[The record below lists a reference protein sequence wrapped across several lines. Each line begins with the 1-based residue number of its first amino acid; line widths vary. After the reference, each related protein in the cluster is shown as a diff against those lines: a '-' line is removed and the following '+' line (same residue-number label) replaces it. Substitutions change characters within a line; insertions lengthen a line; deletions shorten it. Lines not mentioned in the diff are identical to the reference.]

1 MTDQT
6 LQFSDSVLKP
16 AVQNLMDVSAASL
29 KGLEKMAHLQ
39 MKIARNTVQ
48 HGADCAKAL
57 STAKGPQDLAKLQ
70 ASWINFSMESLTSL
84 SSAACGIGIET
95 AKAWSKVSE
104 SQMSELGHRVHNAI
118 EQFAKYA
125 PAGSESGVALARSA
139 WTVAGQAYE
148 TASKATRQAIAAAER
163 NVESVEKTSLN
174 LVKSA

>member
-1 MTDQT
+1 MTDQSQ
-6 LQFSDSVLKP
+6 QFSETVLKSG
-16 AVQNLMDVSAASL
+16 VQNLMDVSAASL

-39 MKIARNTVQ
+39 MKIARDAVQ
-48 HGADCAKAL
+48 HSADCTKAI

-95 AKAWSKVSE
+95 AKAWSKINE
-104 SQMSELGHRVHNAI
+104 SQMSDFGQRIHNAI

-125 PAGSESGVALARSA
+125 PAGSESGVTFARSA
-139 WTVAGQAYE
+139 WTAAGQAYE

-163 NVESVEKTSLN
+163 NVESVGKTGLN